1 MGLTARPLSTGVPP
15 NLLPSPPLAKY
26 SMVFLPIARP
36 TEYLPILPARINESI
51 APYALLKVREQWELA
66 KHCTGSFTKVWGLPC
81 CHDIAD
87 ALSIQPQW
95 TLSRLDI
102 DEHWYFERPE
112 HRQPQPALRL
122 PSPPAVR
129 QPLVQE
135 PLVVRSSGR
144 PRADDRQCT
153 TRRDT
158 SHLEQP
164 VGRTPEWQAA
174 QQAASLTATSTTVH
188 RVAQQ
193 PQTRGRGRG
202 TSHTLCKRLQQHL
215 EVAEEADLISP
226 PCGMSFEL
234 LRAQLAC
241 QNASEVANAS
251 SSAPDL
257 AP

>member
-1 MGLTARPLSTGVPP
+1 
-15 NLLPSPPLAKY
+15 
-26 SMVFLPIARP
+26 MVFLPIDQARP

-66 KHCTGSFTKVWGLPC
+66 KHCTGFTKVWGLPC

-202 TSHTLCKRLQQHL
+202 TSPVQ
-215 EVAEEADLISP
+215 EAPAAPRGRRRGRPNLTNLISIKNQTLRHEL
-226 PCGMSFEL
+226 EL

-251 SSAPDL
+251 SSAPAL

>member
-1 MGLTARPLSTGVPP
+1 MSTYRSGTP
-15 NLLPSPPLAKY
+15 Y
-26 SMVFLPIARP
+26 T

-66 KHCTGSFTKVWGLPC
+66 KHENFAQRRRERPCTGSFTKVWGLLC

-102 DEHWYFERPE
+102 DEHWYFERPQ

-158 SHLEQP
+158 SHWEQP

-174 QQAASLTATSTTVH
+174 QQAAQQAASLTAASTTVH

-193 PQTRGRGRG
+193 PQTRGRGRGRG

-226 PCGMSFEL
+226 T
-234 LRAQLAC
+234 
-241 QNASEVANAS
+241 
-251 SSAPDL
+251 
-257 AP
+257 